1 MPNRIEISAYAAI
14 PAMLALAAGAYLMKP
29 AEFRRDPL
37 LEAQALVGL
46 AVKYEAMYAGCD
58 DGTDGED
65 PLSAAGL
72 AKGFAGGYAHRF
84 PARSDED
91 ARAFATSAR
100 PQCGL
105 AALYRLD
112 HRLVGNSAGRV
123 RYRRTRVE

>member
-37 LEAQALVGL
+37 LEAEGLVGL
-46 AVKYEAMYAGCD
+46 AVKYEATYAGCG
-58 DGTDGED
+58 DGID